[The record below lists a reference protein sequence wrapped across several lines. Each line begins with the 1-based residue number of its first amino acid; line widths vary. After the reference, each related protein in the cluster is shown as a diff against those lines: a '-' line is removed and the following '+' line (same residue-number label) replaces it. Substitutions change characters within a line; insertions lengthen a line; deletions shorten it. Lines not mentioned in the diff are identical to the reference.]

1 MRKQEQNSHKESF
14 FFRNFYL
21 KKGGRINLRY
31 VVRPIR
37 KGSIKEQEGDMKTSG
52 LTCIVLLAGV
62 AAAEVSVTD
71 LVASLRPGTKLV
83 DITYGV
89 SSTETNAVTVS
100 LLASSNKEA
109 VAATSVTGD
118 IGEGVATG
126 PGKQIVWDGGADWNG
141 QVGTVTFTVT
151 ANDGTSQAEATAP
164 VARTGQVVSYREG
177 DDGDRKTGAAWPV
190 PRFTD
195 NGDGTVTDLLTGL
208 EWVKDPHSLA
218 GNAGVRLWD
227 GTVDFCYN
235 LDFAGHS
242 DWRLPN
248 VKELESLLQNGTG
261 LPFVWLNSEE
271 TPFSGIVGGF
281 YWSAT
286 VCADNTGSSWRFNMD
301 SGVIEK
307 MGKMSSFCYTWPVR
321 GGQDHADETIPAP
334 VPKTGQTAT
343 LREGDDGHFKVGEVW
358 PSPRFTDQL
367 DGTVLDHLTGLEWA
381 KTPHGLTGND
391 DSILWENAVD
401 FCRSLDLADRSG
413 WRLPTRRELISLLDY
428 GLHSPALPGDHPF
441 SGVQLNSYWSG
452 TTRAGYTNQAW
463 TVNMINGIS
472 TYSAKTNTLYV
483 WPVRGN
489 PTEGNSAFASADAD
503 LDLRDYYALTVTGG
517 SGSGSCI
524 YQQQIPIAASAPI
537 VGKEFDRW
545 TGDTDYV
552 ADAMSSST
560 TVTMPAQAV
569 SLTATYKDIYYALT
583 VTGGSGSGSCIYQQ
597 QVPIAAGAPPVG
609 KIFDRWTGDTEYA
622 VDASS
627 PTTVVTMPAQPV
639 TLTAIYKPVDPYT
652 QPVSEWVVYDGK
664 LQSQILRSTE
674 LDKPVIRKQTESL
687 LLVMNTKKT
696 ATNGLLVVWSK
707 AAGTNYVSDALL
719 TVYAGSGK
727 IKKENPVAAKNVVS
741 LVLHVNGRSG
751 LVLLGT
757 STWTG
762 TYNAAGDMTREKLS
776 VSFSGQTLKWF
787 RTDDPGGESFSD
799 ADDAEGYGAASLRYN
814 QSLSDAMNAEAADIG
829 KILSDYMARKT
840 SRVGIPAELVER
852 IR

>member
-1 MRKQEQNSHKESF
+1 
-14 FFRNFYL
+14 
-21 KKGGRINLRY
+21 
-31 VVRPIR
+31 
-37 KGSIKEQEGDMKTSG
+37 MKTSG
-52 LTCIVLLAGV
+52 LTCIVLLAGM

-71 LVASLRPGTKLV
+71 LVASPRPGTKLV
-83 DITYGV
+83 DIIYGV
-89 SSTETNAVTVS
+89 ISTETNAVTVS
-100 LLASSNKEA
+100 LLVSCNAEA
-109 VAATSVTGD
+109 VAATRVIGD
-118 IGEGVATG
+118 IGAGVATG
-126 PGKQIVWDGGADWNG
+126 PGKQIVWDAGADWNG

-151 ANDGTSQAEATAP
+151 ANDGTSQTEAAAP
-164 VARTGQVVSYREG
+164 VARTGQAISYREG

-195 NGDGTVTDLLTGL
+195 SGDGTVTDLLTGL
-208 EWVKDPHSLA
+208 EWVKEPHSLPS
-218 GNAGVRLWD
+218 NAGVGLWS

-235 LDFAGHS
+235 LNFAGHS

-248 VKELESLLQNGTG
+248 VKELESLLQNGTA
-261 LPFVWLNSEE
+261 LLFAWLNGEA

-286 VCADNTGSSWRFNMD
+286 SCADNTGSAWRFNMD

-307 MGKMSSFCYTWPVR
+307 MGKMSSFCHAWPVR
-321 GGQDHADETIPAP
+321 GGQDHAEETIPAP

-524 YQQQIPIAASAPI
+524 YQQQ
-537 VGKEFDRW
+537 
-545 TGDTDYV
+545 
-552 ADAMSSST
+552 
-560 TVTMPAQAV
+560 VT
-569 SLTATYKDIYYALT
+569 
-583 VTGGSGSGSCIYQQ
+583 
-597 QVPIAAGAPPVG
+597 IAAGAPPVG

-622 VDASS
+622 ADAASS
-627 PTTVVTMPAQPV
+627 TTVVTMPAQPV
-639 TLTAIYKPVDPYT
+639 TLTATYKPVDPYT

-664 LQSQILRSTE
+664 LQSQILRSAE
-674 LDKPVIRKQTESL
+674 LDKPVIRKQTESV
-687 LLVMNTKKT
+687 LLVMNTKKP

-727 IKKENPVAAKNVVS
+727 IKNENVVAAKNVVS
-741 LVLHVNGRSG
+741 LVLNVNGRSG
-751 LVLLGT
+751 SVLLGT

-762 TYNAAGDMTREKLS
+762 TYNAAGDMSREKLS
-776 VSFSGQTLKWF
+776 VSFFGQTLKWF
-787 RTDDPGGESFSD
+787 RNDDPGGESFSD
-799 ADDAEGYGAASLRYN
+799 ADDAEGYGSAGLRYN
-814 QSLSDAMNAEAADIG
+814 QSLSDAMNAEGADIG

-840 SRVGIPAELVER
+840 LRVGIPPEFVEQ
-852 IR
+852 IK